1 MGHRLTVFVLARPV
15 DELPLSNE
23 PIPCDLVRKH
33 AARIGAAGEPT
44 VADGYIPHEEMR
56 VLETAGGPLP
66 APLMRGLLA
75 DRHRPDLDSLARET
89 DPERFVRRILPHA
102 ARSFAASIALLPREH
117 ARATAVA
124 YLYCRMLDT
133 YEDLHPD
140 PAGLLDLFASR
151 LEQDPPAPAAALDDR
166 LARDDRDRVHL
177 LLVRRSGLVDE
188 VFTTLP
194 DEVRSSIAA
203 LVRSLADGMIWSTA
217 AFARQGGV
225 LVDEDQLA
233 RYCRNVIGHPAV
245 FVLDLITSEEL
256 SDSARED
263 AFLVSEMIQL
273 ANVTRDIEA
282 DLARGVGYH
291 PALKPYLGAAQLQP
305 GGRAKVSEVRR
316 ELVALAL
323 GRVAAYRRL
332 FEGLGLGRSAG
343 VRGAAVMMLL
353 FTDLHYR
360 GCAERSGQVAWP
372 GPRGRLEVVARSLP
386 ALVSP
391 RWASHTVRRVERDFL
406 GACSLPAPRLV

>member
-1 MGHRLTVFVLARPV
+1 M
-15 DELPLSNE
+15 
-23 PIPCDLVRKH
+23 IRKH
-33 AARIGAAGEPT
+33 AARICAAGGPEC
-44 VADGYIPHEEMR
+44 ADGYIPCEEMR
-56 VLETAGGPLP
+56 AFETAGGPLP
-66 APLMRGLLA
+66 APLMRGLLV
-75 DRHRPDLDSLARET
+75 DRHRPDLASLARET
-89 DPERFVRRILPHA
+89 DPERFVRRVLPHA

-140 PAGLLDLFASR
+140 PADRLHRFASR
-151 LEQDPPAPAAALDDR
+151 FDSDPPAAPPPLGDG

-177 LLVRRSGLVDE
+177 LLIRRCALVDE
-188 VFTTLP
+188 VFATLP
-194 DEVRSSIAA
+194 DDVRASTAA
-203 LVRSLADGMIWSTA
+203 LVRSMADGMIWSTA

-225 LVDEDQLA
+225 LVDEAQLA

-245 FVLDLITSEEL
+245 FVLDLVTPEEL

-291 PALKPYLGAAQLQP
+291 PALKPYLRVAHLHP
-305 GGRAKVSEVRR
+305 RSRARVSEVRR

-323 GRVAAYRRL
+323 GRVPAYRRL
-332 FEGLGLGRSAG
+332 FEGLDLGRTAG

-360 GCAERSGQVAWP
+360 GCAQRSGQVAWP
-372 GPRGRLEVVARSLP
+372 GPRGRLDVVARSLP

-391 RWASHTVRRVERDFL
+391 RWASRTVRRVERDFL
-406 GACSLPAPRLV
+406 GAGALTAPSLT